1 MKKQLFALASSLFLA
16 IPSSATPQSPDY
28 INGGQCAGDRYS
40 KCRYTLEIVN
50 PTEQMVVVPGLEK
63 IGPSRISTVEHCAG
77 IYGVEDWSNMV
88 TDSELDGM
96 WECLLEHT

>member
-1 MKKQLFALASSLFLA
+1 MKFSDIAPFIFCGIPLVGALALTVGPTGAKSV
-16 IPSSATPQSPDY
+16 
-28 INGGQCAGDRYS
+28 
-40 KCRYTLEIVN
+40 EIVN

-88 TDSELDGM
+88 TDLELDGM

>member
-16 IPSSATPQSPDY
+16 IPASATPQSPDY

-50 PTEQMVVVPGLEK
+50 PTEAMVVVPGLEFV
-63 IGPSRISTVEHCAG
+63 GPSRISTVEHCSAIEG
-77 IYGVEDWSNMV
+77 LDWRNLL
-88 TDSELDGM
+88 TDSDFQLMHD
-96 WECLLEHT
+96 CLVEHT